1 MVPMERQM
9 LLLLLFPL
17 LPPPPCWQHVQQA
30 MQRRRRQKRR
40 QHPFATPAAIEPPR
54 APLARRHRCRHQ
66 QLLLLRLRQR
76 LTTRTTR
83 TRRRRRMNLLQPPA
97 SQRAGRRHAT
107 QPYAPPGPSSY
118 ARGRVRC
125 SAGSGGVQR
134 HGRVCVSAC
143 ACWCGRG
150 RSAQPLTTRML
161 ICRSLIMAGCL
172 QTTQPSSASTTVCP
186 HSLHSTTGASARQ
199 ERRGHSIAPA
209 PARCPAHRT
218 PQLTS
223 SSDGRIASSARRP
236 SGCGCSGKGHACE

>member
-30 MQRRRRQKRR
+30 MQRQRRQKRR

-54 APLARRHRCRHQ
+54 APLARQHRCR
-66 QLLLLRLRQR
+66 
-76 LTTRTTR
+76 
-83 TRRRRRMNLLQPPA
+83 LLQPPA